1 MNVLFLSI
9 SLGSGHIRAA
19 EALQKF
25 VVQKYPKSKTL
36 IVDTFKYIN
45 PLIHTVVVDGY
56 LNIVKYVP
64 EIYGGLYRMSEH
76 IKNIDRMSRGFS
88 NLLTPKIHRLIQ
100 SFKPSII
107 VCTHP
112 FPLQMI
118 AHLKKHYNLDVPSI
132 AIVTDL

>member
-1 MNVLFLSI
+1 MFCFCQFHWV
-9 SLGSGHIRAA
+9 GHIRAA

-64 EIYGGLYRMSEH
+64 EIYGGFTECPTYKKHRQNEQ
-76 IKNIDRMSRGFS
+76 GFS

-100 SFKPSII
+100 SFKPQ
-107 VCTHP
+107 
-112 FPLQMI
+112 L
-118 AHLKKHYNLDVPSI
+118 
-132 AIVTDL
+132 